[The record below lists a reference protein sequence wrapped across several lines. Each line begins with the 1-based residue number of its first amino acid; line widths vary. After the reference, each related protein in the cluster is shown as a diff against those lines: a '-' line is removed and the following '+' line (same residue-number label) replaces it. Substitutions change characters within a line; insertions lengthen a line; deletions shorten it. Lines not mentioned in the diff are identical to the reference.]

1 MKALTGIFISV
12 IILCIAAY
20 GLLGTSS
27 TQTVVTEVT
36 RESIADRKIKA
47 DLQILRTK
55 AKEALAFCKTKK
67 FNTDFCILIDMS
79 IHSGA
84 KRFFVWDLKG
94 DSVQYSFLVGH
105 GCCNNPWSQDA
116 SKDSPNFS
124 NVDGSHCSS
133 LGKFKLGERAY
144 SDWGINIKYIMHGLD
159 KTNSNAQSRLIVFHS
174 WEVVSDKEVYPA
186 GTPEGWGC
194 PTISNN
200 SMRIID
206 PKLKASQKPVLM
218 WIFK

>member
-1 MKALTGIFISV
+1 MFMKIFSGVFILIAIAL
-12 IILCIAAY
+12 
-20 GLLGTSS
+20 LLFFSLGSS
-27 TQTVVTEVT
+27 QTVVADKGIAAVTE
-36 RESIADRKIKA
+36 SKIKA
-47 DLQILRTK
+47 DHKVLRAK
-55 AKEALAFCKTKK
+55 AKEALTFCKAKK

-159 KTNSNAQSRLIVFHS
+159 KSNSNAQSRLIVFHS
-174 WEVVSDKEVYPA
+174 WEVVSDTEVYPA

-206 PKLKASQKPVLM
+206 PKLKASKQAVLM

>member
-1 MKALTGIFISV
+1 MFMKILSGIFI
-12 IILCIAAY
+12 LIAIA
-20 GLLGTSS
+20 LLLFFSLGSS
-27 TQTVVTEVT
+27 QTVIADKGIASVTE
-36 RESIADRKIKA
+36 SKIKA
-47 DLQILRTK
+47 DHKVLRAK
-55 AKEALAFCKTKK
+55 AKEAAAFCKTKK

-94 DSVQYSFLVGH
+94 DSIIYSFLVGH
-105 GCCNNPWSQDA
+105 GCCNNPWSRDD
-116 SKDSPNFS
+116 SKDSPSFS
-124 NVDGSHCSS
+124 NIDGSHCSS
-133 LGKFKLGERAY
+133 LGKFKLGERAH

-174 WEVVSDKEVYPA
+174 WEVVSDTEVYPA

-200 SMRIID
+200 SMKIID
-206 PKLKASQKPVLM
+206 PKLKASEKPVLM